1 VNVVAEY
8 RISFLDYVARLARS
22 RGVRRLAAQR
32 RRRQAPRIACFAD
45 DDIGAQILAH
55 GWYEDLLLQALFE
68 RFLRDR
74 AAAFRAGVAVDVG
87 ANIGNHTLWFARR
100 FARVVAVE
108 PNPVCTHLLQASLLM
123 NGVDNV
129 HLLALGL
136 SDTAGER
143 PFHADLHGNLGR
155 SGLAAE
161 LAASATRSFPV
172 RVERGDTVLDA
183 PALAGLPLRLVKLD
197 IEGHEL
203 AALRGMAGLLRTQQP
218 VVLFEANRA
227 DGEDGGNAVL
237 AELAQH
243 GYRHFYAIETNALPG
258 AGPLRRLL
266 HRVREGLRLRLRE
279 VTQLPPRRHSL
290 VLATVQPCAS

>member
-1 VNVVAEY
+1 MSVVAEY
-8 RISFLDYVARLARS
+8 RISFLDYAARLARS

-32 RRRQAPRIACFAD
+32 RRREAPRIACFAD

-68 RFLRDR
+68 VFLRDR
-74 AAAFRAGVAVDVG
+74 AAAFRDGAAVDVG
-87 ANIGNHTLWFARR
+87 ANVGNHTLWFARR

-108 PNPVCTHLLQASLLM
+108 PNPICTHLLQASLLM

-136 SDTAGER
+136 SDAAGER
-143 PFHADLHGNLGR
+143 TFHADLQGNLGR
-155 SGLAAE
+155 SGLTAE

-172 RVERGDTVLDA
+172 TVARGDDVLDA
-183 PALAGLPLRLVKLD
+183 AALAGLPLRLIKLD

-203 AALRGMAGLLRTQQP
+203 AALRGLSNVLQTQQP
-218 VVLFEANRA
+218 LVLFEANRA
-227 DGEDGGNAVL
+227 DGDDGGNAVL
-237 AELAQH
+237 AELALR
-243 GYRHFYAIETNALPG
+243 GYRHFYVIETNAAPG

-266 HRVREGLRLRLRE
+266 HRLRQGLCLRLRE
-279 VTQLPPRRHSL
+279 VAQLPPRRHSL
-290 VLATVQPCAS
+290 VLAATQPCAS

>member
-1 VNVVAEY
+1 MNVVAEY

-183 PALAGLPLRLVKLD
+183 TALAGLPLRLVKLD

-258 AGPLRRLL
+258 AGRLRRLL

>member
-1 VNVVAEY
+1 MSVVAEY

-22 RGVRRLAAQR
+22 RRVRRLAAQR
-32 RRRQAPRIACFAD
+32 RRCQAPRIACFAD
-45 DDIGAQILAH
+45 DDIGAQVLAH

-68 RFLRDR
+68 RFLRSH
-74 AAAFRAGVAVDVG
+74 AAAFRSGVAVDVG

-136 SDTAGER
+136 SDAAGER
-143 PFHADLHGNLGR
+143 LFHADLHGNLGR

-172 RVERGDTVLDA
+172 TVARGDEVLDTT
-183 PALAGLPLRLVKLD
+183 ALAGLPLRLVKLD

-203 AALRGMAGLLRTQQP
+203 AALRGMATLLQAQQP
-218 VVLFEANRA
+218 VVLFEANHA
-227 DGEDGGNAVL
+227 DGDDGGNAVL
-237 AELAQH
+237 AELARH
-243 GYRHFYAIETNALPG
+243 GYRHFHVIETNAVPG
-258 AGPLRRLL
+258 AGLPRRLL
-266 HRVREGLRLRLRE
+266 HRLREGLRLRLRE
-279 VTQLPPRRHSL
+279 VAQLPPRRHSL